1 MENAITLAV
10 NGEPITVKVQRK
22 KIKRLTLRLDKTGAP
37 VLSLP
42 QRCSMAQAKQ
52 FLQSCQGW
60 LAKNVHPRSF
70 FTLPETLK
78 EGDRVLLLGQWHT
91 LHLQSASTPQ
101 LTRTPQGVTLSC
113 RAPQDAQ
120 KAAAAYEK
128 ALRKLAE
135 ELFSQALAHWHPI
148 IAHRIPARPKLSV
161 KKMTSRWGS
170 ASVQKNHINMSLYL
184 LKAPPACISY
194 VALHETAHFLHFDHS
209 AAFYAVLAEHM
220 PDYKQR
226 KAQLKALSNS

>member
-91 LHLQSASTPQ
+91 LHLQSASSAQ
-101 LTRTPQGVTLSC
+101 LTRTSQGVTLSC

-148 IAHRIPARPKLSV
+148 IAHRFPAQPKLSV